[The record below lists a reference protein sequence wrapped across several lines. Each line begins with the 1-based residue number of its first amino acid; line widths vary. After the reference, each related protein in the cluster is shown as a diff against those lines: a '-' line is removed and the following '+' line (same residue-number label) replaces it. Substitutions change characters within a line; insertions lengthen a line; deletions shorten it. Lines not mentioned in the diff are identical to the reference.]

1 MTTPKT
7 GAEPF
12 RDGAFL
18 LKRTLLDF
26 WRWAASDLVGNALRG
41 VLAEYIVAT
50 ALDLPQNVRVE
61 WDTFDLKTPGG
72 LTLEIKSAAYVQ
84 AWEQKALSKIT
95 FGIAPTRAYEAA
107 TNDYTGSLRRQADVY
122 IFCLLHHQDRATV
135 DPLDM
140 SQWTFYV
147 LPTAVLEAQCPAQKS
162 IALSSLLR
170 MKPCVCTYTELTGAI
185 DAIEYVSGGTHDHH
199 H

>member
-12 RDGAFL
+12 HNNNVFL
-18 LKRTLLDF
+18 PKRTLLDF

-41 VLAEYIVAT
+41 ILAEYIVAT
-50 ALDLPQNVRVE
+50 ALDLPQSVHVE
-61 WDTFDLKTPGG
+61 WDTFDLQTPGG

-95 FGIAPTRAYEAA
+95 FGIAPTRAFEAA
-107 TNDYTGSLRRQADVY
+107 TNDHTGPLQRQADVY
-122 IFCLLHHQDRATV
+122 VFCLLHHLDRATV
-135 DPLDM
+135 DPLDL

-147 LPTAVLEAQCPAQKS
+147 LPTAVLEAQCPVQKS
-162 IALSSLLR
+162 IVLASLLR
-170 MKPCVCTYTELTGAI
+170 MKPRSCAYTELAVAI
-185 DAIEYVSGGTHDHH
+185 NAIA
-199 H
+199 